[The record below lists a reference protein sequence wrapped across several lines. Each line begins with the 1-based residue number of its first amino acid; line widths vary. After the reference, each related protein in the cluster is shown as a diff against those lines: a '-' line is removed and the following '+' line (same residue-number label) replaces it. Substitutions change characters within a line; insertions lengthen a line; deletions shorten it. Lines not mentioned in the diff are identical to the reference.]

1 MEERRRGRLGEEAAG
16 HRDGAEGIL
25 STLSC
30 GDLELEVWWE
40 EGAL

>member
-1 MEERRRGRLGEEAAG
+1 MEERSRGRLGEEAAG
-16 HRDGAEGIL
+16 CRDSAEGIL

-30 GDLELEVWWE
+30 RDLELEVWWD